1 MNSKSTKLEI
11 LFGVALFFEVIAMQ
25 ISTTTLPFTYND
37 FILFTKI
44 LRYLGYVFISIKI
57 VCTKFKRLE
66 ILFLISIVTCL
77 GINIPFSG
85 RFLFL
90 TFLFVYGMKG
100 IDFEKT
106 SKIMCIW
113 LLSGIFFIILFS
125 QFGIIENWGYDLT
138 TKRPR
143 YSLGYYYPSY
153 ATSVILYGILLL
165 CYVLKQRL
173 KLWQVF
179 LLEFF
184 NYLQY
189 MQTDSRTGTA
199 LTAIAIV
206 FFYCLKF
213 FKQEEKKIKFGIF
226 LSHAFRFQAQYCMIL
241 M

>member
-1 MNSKSTKLEI
+1 
-11 LFGVALFFEVIAMQ
+11 
-25 ISTTTLPFTYND
+25 
-37 FILFTKI
+37 
-44 LRYLGYVFISIKI
+44 
-57 VCTKFKRLE
+57 
-66 ILFLISIVTCL
+66 
-77 GINIPFSG
+77 
-85 RFLFL
+85 
-90 TFLFVYGMKG
+90 MKG

-199 LTAIAIV
+199 LWGWWLLVT
-206 FFYCLKF
+206 
-213 FKQEEKKIKFGIF
+213 QEGWLQFVS
-226 LSHAFRFQAQYCMIL
+226 SHAQRRNKKKKK
-241 M
+241 